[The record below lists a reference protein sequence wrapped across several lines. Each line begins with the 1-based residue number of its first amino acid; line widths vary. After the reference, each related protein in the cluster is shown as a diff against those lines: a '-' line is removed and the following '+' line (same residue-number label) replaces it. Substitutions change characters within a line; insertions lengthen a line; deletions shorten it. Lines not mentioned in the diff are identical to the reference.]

1 MGSLRPAT
9 PTSTL
14 CKLMEGIVA
23 RGVRD
28 RIEGKLQPQQSG
40 FRPTSSTLDT
50 LMQVTSAV
58 RRRKN
63 GEKAAAVFIGYAGAF
78 GSVTIDVQIEALEAL
93 GVEVHLV
100 PRIARLWRG
109 RTVQVRVSSIKSE
122 GTQMTCGVPQS
133 SVLGP
138 LLLIAV
144 VDSLSKRLNEIP
156 GFMYS
161 FFADDLTII
170 CIHAEICRGFR
181 KRLRRA
187 WIASPIGQRS
197 S

>member
-1 MGSLRPAT
+1 
-9 PTSTL
+9 
-14 CKLMEGIVA
+14 
-23 RGVRD
+23 
-28 RIEGKLQPQQSG
+28 
-40 FRPTSSTLDT
+40 
-50 LMQVTSAV
+50 MQVSSAV
-58 RRRKN
+58 RQGEN
-63 GEKAAAVFIGYAGAF
+63 GEKATAVFIDYEGTF
-78 GSVTIDVQIEALEAL
+78 DSVDHGCVIEALEAL

-109 RTVQVRVSSIKSE
+109 RTVQVRVRSIKSE

-138 LLLIAV
+138 LLLLITV

-156 GFMYS
+156 GFMHS

-187 WIASPIGQRS
+187 WIALPIGQRS